1 MSEVKIRMRI
11 KRGDLATWTAVN
23 PTLEMGEMG
32 YFTDEQKFIIGDGTT
47 PAMTLWNNLVRWAPE
62 SEGGG
67 GGGLLAATEWDANH
81 TTATGNPYAIGTLV
95 WYGGKVYECIANN
108 DGIIPTNASYWSDL
122 GVGFKLD
129 QVLADWAAT
138 SGAAQILNKPT
149 LDFVE
154 GVTDNGAGGITVDNT
169 DPANPILSF
178 TGVTTDGVTVFG
190 NGLDQPL
197 YSIAD
202 TFTVKATNTDLN
214 PSELI
219 NKIACT
225 QDSSITITN
234 LNPSGFEFV
243 DIRVFWSP
251 RVVFECKNTDSVTIN
266 FGDPVYVM
274 GMVGATNVVEIGKAD
289 ASNPAKMPAVGI
301 AWGTMAPNG
310 TNGLVASGMINN
322 ITTDPIDGVTPTPN
336 QTLYVKAGGGLT
348 TVKPTGTNLIQNVGK
363 VGKVSGGSSGSI
375 IVSSIMR
382 TNDLPN
388 IADAKFWVGNASGVP
403 TAVLMSGDATM
414 ANTGA
419 VTIANDAVT
428 YAKIQNVTAKKL
440 LGRTSATAGDVE
452 EVDLSADGTLGG
464 AGASGAVVSS
474 QAAVKTYVDTVAATK
489 QATLVSGTNIKTVNS
504 ATLLG
509 SGDLTV
515 QATLVSGTN
524 IKTVNSNS
532 LLGSGD
538 VAVQPT
544 LVSGTNIKT
553 INSAS
558 ILTSGDLA
566 LQDKISGAAL
576 TAVTVQGT
584 DKVLIQD
591 VSNSDSL
598 ATVTA
603 QSIANLATGVSDGD
617 KGDITVSSSGAV
629 WTIDAGTVT
638 EAKQSLSDVTT
649 GNVSTSAHGYAPKAP
664 NDANQ
669 YLDGTGNWSV
679 PDGYTLHVQA
689 LTSSPADA
697 ATVYFG
703 QLPKAP
709 VAAAATSK
717 VYIPK
722 TGVIKRAV
730 VYCYSG
736 TAGTAESWSLYIR
749 VNNTTDT
756 LIKTLA
762 VNTAERVFDNTALNI
777 AVNAGDYFEI
787 KSVQPT
793 WSTNPLTTIYGGYV
807 YIE

>member
-1 MSEVKIRMRI
+1 MRI
-11 KRGDLATWTAVN
+11 KRGDLATWTAAN

-47 PAMTLWNNLVRWAPE
+47 PAMTLWNNQVRWSPE

-95 WYGGKVYECIANN
+95 WYGGKVYECIATN
-108 DGIIPTNASYWSDL
+108 DGIIPTNASYWYDL

-129 QVLADWAAT
+129 QVVADWAAT

-154 GVTDNGAGGITVDNT
+154 GVTDNGAGGILVDNT
-169 DPANPILSF
+169 DPANPIVSF

-197 YSIAD
+197 NSLAD
-202 TFTVKATNTDLN
+202 NFTVKASSTDGN
-214 PSELI
+214 PGYLDS
-219 NKIACT
+219 KIACT
-225 QDSSITITN
+225 QDNSLLISAI
-234 LNPSGFEFV
+234 NPAGYEYI

-274 GMVGATNVVEIGKAD
+274 GMVGATNVVEVGKAD

-310 TNGLVASGMINN
+310 TSGLVASGMITG

-382 TNDLPN
+382 TNDIPN
-388 IADAKFWVGNASGVP
+388 IADGKFWVGNASGVP

-489 QATLVSGTNIKTVNS
+489 EPTLTKGNLTETTSSVLTITGGTNAVIGSGT
-504 ATLLG
+504 TLQVKQASG
-509 SGDLTV
+509 S
-515 QATLVSGTN
+515 QAGYLSSTDWSTFN
-524 IKTVNSNS
+524 NKQ
-532 LLGSGD
+532 
-538 VAVQPT
+538 AA

-558 ILTSGDLA
+558 ILASGDLA
-566 LQDKISGAAL
+566 LQDKISGATL

-617 KGDITVSSSGAV
+617 KGDITVSASGTV

-638 EAKQSLSDVTT
+638 EAKQNITDVTT

-664 NDANQ
+664 NDASQ
-669 YLDGTGNWSV
+669 YLDGTGNWST

-689 LTSSPADA
+689 LTSSPADG

-730 VYCYSG
+730 IYCFSG

-762 VNTAERVFDNTALNI
+762 VNTAERVFDNTALSI